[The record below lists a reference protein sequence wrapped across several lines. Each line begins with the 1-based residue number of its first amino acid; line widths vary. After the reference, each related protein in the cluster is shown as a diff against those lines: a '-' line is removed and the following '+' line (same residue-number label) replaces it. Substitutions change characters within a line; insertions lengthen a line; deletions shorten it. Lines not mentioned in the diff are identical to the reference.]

1 MGKRTEQKGHSLLE
15 GLKSCVEKLKSC
27 VEKLCAWLEGHKLCA
42 GSLIIF
48 LGFVVGVCIALW
60 LHSLT
65 GVGIMG
71 IWILAMV
78 LIGANILSE
87 ERSLTTGEVRKAIAI
102 SCISVFFGVLAFG
115 ETIKTDND
123 ILKAILENF
132 WWIIV
137 TVIGFYFGGRSAEK
151 IVESLKD
158 ESRENKAKN
167 DSKEDR

>member
-1 MGKRTEQKGHSLLE
+1 MEKRTEQNNKEHSWLE
-15 GLKSCVEKLKSC
+15 RL
-27 VEKLCAWLEGHKLCA
+27 KLCVRSKLCA

-48 LGFVVGVCIALW
+48 LGFVVGVCIALG

-71 IWILAMV
+71 IFILAMV

-115 ETIKTDND
+115 ESIKTDND

-151 IVESLKD
+151 IVEKICEKWAASLKD
-158 ESRENKAKN
+158 KSGENKAKN